1 MADFG
6 LSKKITEAS
15 NYSKDVFGI
24 LPYVDPRCLNDICSI
39 KDGDQSYVINTKS
52 DVYSIGV
59 LFWQLSSGY
68 KPFCSENDDKDVQYD
83 AGLAIAI
90 ENGKREDIIK
100 GTPVEYS
107 NLYTGKK

>member
-1 MADFG
+1 LVTGVQTCA
-6 LSKKITEAS
+6 LTIYKINA
-15 NYSKDVFGI
+15 
-24 LPYVDPRCLNDICSI
+24 
-39 KDGDQSYVINTKS
+39 KS
-52 DVYSIGV
+52 DIYSIGV

-83 AGLAIAI
+83 AGFAIAI

-107 NLYTGKK
+107 NLYTGKETIYFIIYFKYLFELFFIVSMLVR

>member
-6 LSKKITEAS
+6 LSKRISEAS
-15 NYSKDVFGI
+15 NYHKDVFGL
-24 LPYVDPRCLNDICSI
+24 LPYVEPKCLNNMCNI
-39 KDGDQSYVINTKS
+39 KVGNQPYEINAKS
-52 DVYSIGV
+52 DIYSIGV

-68 KPFCSENDDKDVQYD
+68 RPFCSENDDKDAQYD

-90 ENGKREDIIK
+90 KNGKREDVIR

-107 NLYTGKK
+107 NLYTGK